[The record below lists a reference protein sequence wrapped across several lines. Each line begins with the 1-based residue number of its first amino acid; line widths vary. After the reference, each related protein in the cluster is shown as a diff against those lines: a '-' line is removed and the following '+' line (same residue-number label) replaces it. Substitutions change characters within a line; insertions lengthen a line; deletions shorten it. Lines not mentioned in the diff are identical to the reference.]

1 MLQAIRDG
9 FGRWVVAVI
18 LGLIAVSFIFWGVDP
33 FNLVGPNFAAKVNGE
48 EIPLEEFERNYQAEQ
63 TQFLNLYRIELD
75 EDIRRELRAQ
85 VLERMI
91 GQRALEQRVRERG
104 YRASDAR
111 VVEQIM
117 SNSLF
122 QVGGQFSPDAY
133 RGQLALQGLSP
144 ASFEEL
150 QRRALELRDLQN
162 GVMLSSFVT
171 PAEYRRYVELAN
183 QRREIAYA
191 LFSVDAFLDRVEV
204 GDDEVAAHY
213 EAHPDAYMTEEAVE
227 LEYVELRRSDIAE
240 QIEVSE
246 DELRAYYEQQR
257 ERFRSPEERR
267 ASHILIAP
275 ESGESD
281 DDARARAEEL
291 LARIRDGEDFAA
303 LAAEHSDDPGS
314 AASGGDL
321 GWIGRGSL
329 DPAFEETLYSLE
341 LGEVAGPVRTDFGW
355 HIIRFDEVREGEER
369 TFEEVRDEL
378 LTELRNERAD
388 DIYFERA
395 NRLGD
400 LAFDEYDSLERVAEQ
415 LGLAVKR
422 IERFPRSGDRSAFP
436 NSAPVVDVVFGFEP
450 LDIGINSELI
460 ELSDEHVVVVRVV
473 DRFEPERRPL
483 EEVADEIRE
492 TLERERAEQLADEAA
507 AAFAAALPET
517 LTAEF
522 LGASTDASDSS
533 ATHDADA
540 AAEEADGDAQSDD
553 SPAAR
558 LAAEHGGMW
567 HGPVKILRSDA
578 NVPSEIVAAAFGLS
592 APAEGEYV
600 RRDVKMAAGDRALVV
615 LAKVEPGNPDEVT
628 LDRRSAVQQ
637 QLLRANANGELGGY
651 VTAVRQQADVSVPPN
666 VLDSY

>member
-1 MLQAIRDG
+1 
-9 FGRWVVAVI
+9 
-18 LGLIAVSFIFWGVDP
+18 
-33 FNLVGPNFAAKVNGE
+33 
-48 EIPLEEFERNYQAEQ
+48 
-63 TQFLNLYRIELD
+63 
-75 EDIRRELRAQ
+75 
-85 VLERMI
+85 
-91 GQRALEQRVRERG
+91 
-104 YRASDAR
+104 
-111 VVEQIM
+111 
-117 SNSLF
+117 
-122 QVGGQFSPDAY
+122 
-133 RGQLALQGLSP
+133 
-144 ASFEEL
+144 
-150 QRRALELRDLQN
+150 
-162 GVMLSSFVT
+162 
-171 PAEYRRYVELAN
+171 
-183 QRREIAYA
+183 
-191 LFSVDAFLDRVEV
+191 
-204 GDDEVAAHY
+204 
-213 EAHPDAYMTEEAVE
+213 
-227 LEYVELRRSDIAE
+227 
-240 QIEVSE
+240 
-246 DELRAYYEQQR
+246 
-257 ERFRSPEERR
+257 SPEERR

-314 AASGGDL
+314 AASGGGR

-422 IERFPRSGDRSAFP
+422 IERFPRSGDRSPFP

-578 NVPSEIVAAAFGLS
+578 NVPSEIVAAAF
-592 APAEGEYV
+592 
-600 RRDVKMAAGDRALVV
+600 
-615 LAKVEPGNPDEVT
+615 
-628 LDRRSAVQQ
+628 
-637 QLLRANANGELGGY
+637 
-651 VTAVRQQADVSVPPN
+651 
-666 VLDSY
+666 

>member
-1 MLQAIRDG
+1 
-9 FGRWVVAVI
+9 
-18 LGLIAVSFIFWGVDP
+18 
-33 FNLVGPNFAAKVNGE
+33 
-48 EIPLEEFERNYQAEQ
+48 
-63 TQFLNLYRIELD
+63 
-75 EDIRRELRAQ
+75 
-85 VLERMI
+85 
-91 GQRALEQRVRERG
+91 
-104 YRASDAR
+104 
-111 VVEQIM
+111 
-117 SNSLF
+117 
-122 QVGGQFSPDAY
+122 GQFSPDAY

-314 AASGGDL
+314 AASGGGR

-400 LAFDEYDSLERVAEQ
+400 LAFDEFDSLERVAEQ
-415 LGLAVKR
+415 LGLPLKR
-422 IERFPRSGDRSAFP
+422 VERFPRSGDRSAFP
-436 NSAPVVDVVFGFEP
+436 NSAPVVDVVFGFDP
-450 LDIGINSELI
+450 IDVGINSDLI
-460 ELSDEHVVVVRVV
+460 ELTDEHVAVVRVV
-473 DRFEPERRPL
+473 ERFPPEQRPL
-483 EEVADEIRE
+483 SEVEDDIRAE
-492 TLERERAEQLADEAA
+492 LERERAEQLAAEAA
-507 AAFAAALPET
+507 EAFAAALPET
-517 LTAEF
+517 LSAEF
-522 LGASTDASDSS
+522 LGASTDAGADD
-533 ATHDADA
+533 ADENAADA
-540 AAEEADGDAQSDD
+540 ADGSAAD

-558 LAAEHGGMW
+558 LAAEHGGEW
-567 HGPVKILRSDA
+567 HGPLEIMRTDPG
-578 NVPSEIVAAAFGLS
+578 VPTEIVAAAFELP
-592 APAEGEYV
+592 APAEGEHV
-600 RRDVKMAAGDRALVV
+600 QKDV
-615 LAKVEPGNPDEVT
+615 
-628 LDRRSAVQQ
+628 
-637 QLLRANANGELGGY
+637 
-651 VTAVRQQADVSVPPN
+651 
-666 VLDSY
+666 